1 MSSPRPAPSCRP
13 RRRPLRGRR
22 GSVLLVAVLFSSMI
36 AIAITG
42 YLRLTATVLKV
53 SQRAIG
59 NNAAVNLAETGLE
72 EAMWSINQTV
82 AGNASAWS
90 GWYVSGTNTGAR
102 AFSGFDLGQGVT
114 GKVRVY
120 ISNTLTT
127 GAAPFII
134 SRATVTLPNGQGN
147 IEKFIKVTLSLRSTF
162 ANGLVAKRTISFAGN
177 SASVDSYNS
186 AKGAYNANLGGGT
199 YNKNDNGS
207 AGSLAVT
214 VDALSVGNADI
225 WGHVAVGT
233 SDTSGLSVGSN
244 GTVGPFGTTAGTVVA
259 SAVTTNFTANFPDTT
274 APTTSGYSIASLG
287 STTLPRGGDVAASDG
302 KFYYS
307 VGSIGL
313 SGNASNVLH
322 IADDKKVVIIL
333 TPTTGTAV
341 DVKGNASIQLDNS
354 SSTLAIY
361 TEADVSIAG
370 NGAVNAGNP
379 ANFMLYGTRASSASS
394 KQSIAIS
401 GNGNLSG
408 VVYAPNVALSIK
420 GGGTSGGVQGAM
432 IGDTVTLTGNDAF
445 HYDEALASLTTGN
458 PYGISNWDELTTSAA
473 RSAVSSYV
481 NF

>member
-1 MSSPRPAPSCRP
+1 M
-13 RRRPLRGRR
+13 
-22 GSVLLVAVLFSSMI
+22 
-36 AIAITG
+36 
-42 YLRLTATVLKV
+42 
-53 SQRAIG
+53 
-59 NNAAVNLAETGLE
+59 
-72 EAMWSINQTV
+72 
-82 AGNASAWS
+82 
-90 GWYVSGTNTGAR
+90 SGTNTGAR

-127 GAAPFII
+127 GAAP
-134 SRATVTLPNGQGN
+134 
-147 IEKFIKVTLSLRSTF
+147 
-162 ANGLVAKRTISFAGN
+162 
-177 SASVDSYNS
+177 
-186 AKGAYNANLGGGT
+186 
-199 YNKNDNGS
+199 
-207 AGSLAVT
+207 
-214 VDALSVGNADI
+214 
-225 WGHVAVGT
+225 
-233 SDTSGLSVGSN
+233 
-244 GTVGPFGTTAGTVVA
+244 
-259 SAVTTNFTANFPDTT
+259 
-274 APTTSGYSIASLG
+274 
-287 STTLPRGGDVAASDG
+287 
-302 KFYYS
+302 
-307 VGSIGL
+307 
-313 SGNASNVLH
+313 
-322 IADDKKVVIIL
+322 
-333 TPTTGTAV
+333 
-341 DVKGNASIQLDNS
+341 

-408 VVYAPNVALSIK
+408 VVYAPNAALSIK

>member
-1 MSSPRPAPSCRP
+1 MNPPRPALRS
-13 RRRPLRGRR
+13 RRQSLCGRR
-22 GSVLLVAVLFSSMI
+22 GTVLLVAVLFSVMI
-36 AIAITG
+36 AVAISG
-42 YLRLTATVLKV
+42 YLRLTTTVLKM

-90 GWYVSGTNTGAR
+90 GWYVQANTGTR
-102 AFSGFDLGQGVT
+102 TISGFDLGQGVT

-120 ISNTLTT
+120 VSNTATS

-134 SRATVTLPNGQGN
+134 ARATVTLPNGQGD
-147 IEKFIKVTLSLRSTF
+147 IEKYLKVTLSLRSTF
-162 ANGLVAKRTISFAGN
+162 ANGLVAKRTISFSGN

-186 AKGAYNANLGGGT
+186 SKGAYNAALGGGSF
-199 YNKNDNGS
+199 NKNDNGS

-244 GTVGPFGTTAGTVVA
+244 GTVGPFGTAQGTVVA
-259 SAVTTNFTANFPDTT
+259 SSVTTNFTANFSDTT
-274 APTTSGYSIASLG
+274 APTTSGYAIASLG
-287 STTLPRGGDVAASDG
+287 SDTLPRGGDMPASDG
-302 KFYYS
+302 KYYYS
-307 VGSIGL
+307 VGGISL
-313 SGNASNVLH
+313 SGNSGNVLH
-322 IADDKKVVIIL
+322 IAADKKVVIVL

-341 DVKGNASIQLDNS
+341 DVKGSASIQLDNS

-370 NGAVNAGNP
+370 GGAVNSGNP

-408 VVYAPNVALSIK
+408 VVYAPNAALSIK
-420 GGGTSGGVQGAM
+420 GGGTSGGIYGAM

-445 HYDEALASLTTGN
+445 HYDEALSTLTDGN
-458 PYGISNWDELTTSAA
+458 PYGISNWDELTTAAA

-481 NF
+481 SF